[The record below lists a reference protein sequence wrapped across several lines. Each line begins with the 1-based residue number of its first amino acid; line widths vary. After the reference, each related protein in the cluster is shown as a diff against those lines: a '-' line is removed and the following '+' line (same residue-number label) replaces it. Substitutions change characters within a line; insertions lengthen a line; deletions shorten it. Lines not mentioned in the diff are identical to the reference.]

1 MSGGSVNRP
10 TIVALG
16 VGVLCAA
23 AVAALG
29 IAGEPVMPSY
39 LGAWLFLLALPLGAL
54 PILMGCELLDVPET
68 ALTVMLRRLAAVM
81 PLAAVLALPV
91 LFRLGSL
98 YPSLS
103 AVKAGLPGWWMTDTG
118 FVLRTVLFL
127 AVWTALSSVFSRP
140 DTGRLGDARRPVLAG
155 LGLGL
160 HLVMGTLA
168 AFDWA
173 QEVEP
178 SFMSSAFGL
187 LLISAQCSVAVS
199 TAVLMAV
206 VGRPEAE
213 ASHALSSGRRDL
225 VATEHVATALAVLL
239 GAWGF
244 MVFTQYL
251 VVWSANLP
259 KEVVWYQHR
268 SAGVGLLAEYC
279 AGILCALALVAL
291 LPRAPARHAG
301 VVAWVAAA
309 LLVMH
314 GFEMLWLVTPAF
326 RSAFTLTPADIA
338 AVAAAAGLGIGG
350 ALLFGDRAGTGR
362 VGHGAT

>member
-1 MSGGSVNRP
+1 MRRP
-10 TIVALG
+10 ALVALG
-16 VGVLCAA
+16 IGAA
-23 AVAALG
+23 CALG
-29 IAGEPVMPSY
+29 LVLLAVLGQPVMPSY

-68 ALTVMLRRLAAVM
+68 ALTAMLRRLAAVM

-98 YPSLS
+98 YPALG
-103 AVKAGLPGWWMTDTG
+103 ADKPGLPGWWMTDIG

-127 AVWTALSSVFSRP
+127 LVWSALSLVFSRP
-140 DTGRLGDARRPVLAG
+140 DTGRRLDARRPVLAG

-160 HLVMGTLA
+160 HLAMGTLA

-178 SFMSSAFGL
+178 SFNSSAFGL
-187 LLISAQCSVAVS
+187 LLIAAQCSVAVS
-199 TAVLMAV
+199 LAVLMAV
-206 VGRPEAE
+206 VGRPEPE
-213 ASHALSSGRRDL
+213 ASRALSSGRRDL
-225 VATEHVATALAVLL
+225 VATQHVATALAVLL

-268 SAGVGLLAEYC
+268 SAGLGLVAEYC
-279 AGILCALALVAL
+279 AGILSALALAAL
-291 LPRAPARHAG
+291 LPRGTARHAG
-301 VVAWVAAA
+301 VVASVAAA

-314 GFEMLWLVTPAF
+314 GGEMLWLVTPAF
-326 RSAFTLTPADIA
+326 RSAFTLTLADIVA
-338 AVAAAAGLGIGG
+338 LAAAAGLGLGA
-350 ALLFGDRAGTGR
+350 ALLFGDRAATGR
-362 VGHGAT
+362 VGRGTA